1 MALDPNTLPDDP
13 VLLRGV
19 ISQLLGAVEKLERK
33 NAWLQAEVE
42 ALFRKLFRQRTEK
55 LDPRQLELV
64 FEAMRDLGIPQ
75 GQLEQLEQEVP
86 RQGTSARLLWSS
98 AVAQGSAAGT
108 HRACLARAGAL
119 LHGVWRRA
127 HEDPRGG
134 HGAARLHP
142 GLFQDHRA
150 RARVFACKS
159 CEETMVRA
167 PKPAQAIE
175 KGLPGPGL
183 LAQVV
188 VSKFAVHQPLYRQA
202 QIYGRHG
209 VTLSRST
216 LCDWIAETA
225 ELVSPLVDWMRRD
238 LLRSRIVQTD
248 DTPVTVL
255 DDQGGTHKGRLW
267 VYLGDRGHPHIVYDY
282 TPTRE
287 GSGPTRFLNGFRG
300 YLTGRRLFGVRRA
313 LCLRL
318 GPRGR
323 MLDPCSSLL
332 SRGRDRRWG
341 HTWLRGIGVHSSALC
356 SGTRGQRKG
365 S

>member
-1 MALDPNTLPDDP
+1 
-13 VLLRGV
+13 
-19 ISQLLGAVEKLERK
+19 
-33 NAWLQAEVE
+33 
-42 ALFRKLFRQRTEK
+42 
-55 LDPRQLELV
+55 
-64 FEAMRDLGIPQ
+64 MRDLGIPQ
-75 GQLEQLEQEVP
+75 GQLEQLEQEVLCEGRRRGSSGRQPLPKALP
-86 RQGTSARLLWSS
+86 RERIEHALPEQERCCT
-98 AVAQGSAAGT
+98 
-108 HRACLARAGAL
+108 AC
-119 LHGVWRRA
+119 GVELTKIREEVPEQLDYTPA
-127 HEDPRGG
+127 SFQIIEHVRG
-134 HGAARLHP
+134 
-142 GLFQDHRA
+142 
-150 RARVFACKS
+150 VFACKS

-188 VSKFAVHQPLYRQA
+188 VSKYADHQPLYRPA

-209 VTLSRST
+209 VTRLSRST

-225 ELVSPLVDWMRRD
+225 EAGQSPSSTGCGAISCG
-238 LLRSRIVQTD
+238 SRIVQTGR

-255 DDQGGTHKGRLW
+255 DDRGGTHKGRLW

-300 YLTGRRLFGVRRA
+300 VSTGRCLFGVRRA

-318 GPRGR
+318 CHRGR

-341 HTWLRGIGVHSSALC
+341 HTGLRGLGVHSSALC
-356 SGTRGQRKG
+356 GGTRGQRKG
-365 S
+365 T